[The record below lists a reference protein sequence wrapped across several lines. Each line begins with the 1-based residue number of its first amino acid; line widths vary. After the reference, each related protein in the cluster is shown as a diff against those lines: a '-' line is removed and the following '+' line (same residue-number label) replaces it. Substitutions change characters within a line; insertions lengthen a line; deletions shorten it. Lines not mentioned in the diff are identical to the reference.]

1 MSEYNPNGNLNNGY
15 EPEISNK
22 TTLDKEK
29 IIDRILI
36 SVLIVF
42 CIVLT
47 ILGID
52 IEKKLKIINEKEPV
66 VISAET
72 TVLTSGTSALPEIT
86 TAEETTT
93 NVSVTEVSS
102 EAISTNSQQTT
113 LDITTIVAVTGENTQ
128 QQTTEIITSSTNHTS
143 AQTTLAS
150 TTQLSTSAHVVSTE
164 EVTATKPQHDGKY
177 YITASGKKYHRS
189 TCSYLS
195 KTKIEI
201 DFDEAQDKG
210 YSPCSRCIEQ

>member
-102 EAISTNSQQTT
+102 EAISTTSQQTT

-128 QQTTEIITSSTNHTS
+128 QQTTEPTTSSANLTS

-150 TTQLSTSAHVVSTE
+150 TTQVSTSAHVVSTE

-177 YITASGKKYHRS
+177 YVTASGKKYHRS

-201 DFDEAQDKG
+201 DFNEAQDKG